1 MPELPEVETTGR
13 GIAAKLLGQTI
24 TRVEQRRKDLRQPM
38 PRNLPALLEGRRLIA
53 VERRAKYLLL
63 RLDDGCSVLLHLG
76 MSGRMVIAEHDD
88 GTRDKHDHVV
98 FSFGNGAVMR
108 FNDARR
114 FGMLDVVKTGAEN
127 QHKLLKHIGPE
138 PLDSAFTAKVLAER
152 LAGKK
157 VAIKL
162 ALLDQR
168 VVAGIGNIYAC
179 EALYDAGINPQKP
192 AGKVSA
198 DKLAL
203 LVPAI
208 KKVLKAALKD
218 GGSSLRDYRQASG
231 ELGYFQ
237 TRFAVYDRE
246 GQPCPKCVKSCKTCP
261 GVQRFTQGGRST
273 FWCPQQQR

>member
-13 GIAAKLLGQTI
+13 GIARQLLGQRI
-24 TRVEQRRKDLRQPM
+24 VKLEQHRRDLRHPL
-38 PRNLPALLEGRRLIA
+38 PPNLARQVEGRKLIA
-53 VERRAKYLLL
+53 VDRRAKYLLL
-63 RLDDGCSVLLHLG
+63 RLDDGQSILLHLG
-76 MSGRMVIAEHDD
+76 MSGRMVISKKDD
-88 GTRDKHDHVV
+88 GTRDKHDHIV
-98 FSFGNGAVMR
+98 FIFGNGAVMR

-114 FGMLDVVKTGAEN
+114 FGMLDLVKTGEEN
-127 QHKLLKHIGPE
+127 SHKLLKHIGPE
-138 PLDSAFTAKVLAER
+138 PLDKTFTAKVLAGR
-152 LAGKK
+152 LMGKK

-179 EALYDAGINPQKP
+179 EALYDAGINPKKP
-192 AGKVSA
+192 AGKVSTE
-198 DKLAL
+198 KLSL

-208 KKVLKAALKD
+208 KKVLNAAIKA

-237 TRFAVYDRE
+237 TKFAVYDRE
-246 GQPCPKCVKSCKTCP
+246 GEACPRCKNCP

-273 FWCPQQQR
+273 FWCPKSQG

>member
-13 GIAAKLLGQTI
+13 GIAAKLLNLRI
-24 TRVEQRRKDLRQPM
+24 TKLEQHRRDLRFALPK
-38 PRNLPALLEGRRLIA
+38 NLASKLEGRQLVA

-63 RLDDGCSVLLHLG
+63 RLDDGYSLLLHLG
-76 MSGRMVIAEHDD
+76 MSGRMVIADADD
-88 GTRDKHDHVV
+88 GTRGKHDHVV
-98 FSFGNGAVMR
+98 FVFENGAVMR

-114 FGMLDVVKTGAEN
+114 FGMLDLVKTGEEHK
-127 QHKLLKHIGPE
+127 HKLLAHIGPE
-138 PLDSAFTAKVLAER
+138 PLDKAFTAKVLQER
-152 LAGKK
+152 LAGRKT
-157 VAIKL
+157 AIKL
-162 ALLDQR
+162 ALLDQT

-179 EALYDAGINPQKP
+179 EALYDAGINPNKE

-218 GGSSLRDYRQASG
+218 GGSSLRDYVQTSG

-246 GQPCPKCVKSCKTCP
+246 GQPCPKCRAAKITCT
-261 GVQRFTQGGRST
+261 GVLRFTQGGRST
-273 FWCPQQQR
+273 FWCAAQQF

>member
-13 GIAAKLLGQTI
+13 GIAAKLLGQRI
-24 TRVEQRRKDLRQPM
+24 VKLEQRRTTLRRPM
-38 PRNLPALLEGRRLIA
+38 PLGLPNLLEGRKLIA

-63 RLDDGCSVLLHLG
+63 RLDDGFSILLHLG
-76 MSGRMVIAEHDD
+76 MSGRIVISETDD
-88 GTRDKHDHVV
+88 GTRNKHDHVV
-98 FSFGNGAVMR
+98 FTFGNGAVMR

-114 FGMLDVVKTGAEN
+114 FGLLDLVKTGEEHT
-127 QHKLLKHIGPE
+127 HKLLLHIGPE
-138 PLDSAFTAKVLAER
+138 PLDKIFTGKVLAER
-152 LAGKK
+152 VKGKK
-157 VAIKL
+157 AAIKL
-162 ALLDQR
+162 ALLDQTIL
-168 VVAGIGNIYAC
+168 AGIGNIYAC
-179 EALYDAGINPQKP
+179 EALFDAGIDPRKE
-192 AGKVSA
+192 AGKVSRE
-198 DKLAL
+198 KLDL

-246 GQPCPKCVKSCKTCP
+246 GQPCGRCVKCK
-261 GVQRFTQGGRST
+261 GVQRFTQSGRST